1 MVIGLR
7 AQLGEFNL
15 PSITVAGVDV
25 PLLTNTA
32 VRNLGVMFHLR
43 YDSEC
48 TGRKYHQSIISLT
61 LVKQAKLS
69 LLRIFSFRKSIIS
82 YSQAC
87 SDCHSELII
96 MILGLTLICQ
106 HCENAYRII
115 YRYFRHLILAECI
128 L

>member
-25 PLLTNTA
+25 PLLTNTE

-61 LVKQAKLS
+61 
-69 LLRIFSFRKSIIS
+69 I
-82 YSQAC
+82 SQAGKIVTTENFQL
-87 SDCHSELII
+87 SEIHNFVLT
-96 MILGLTLICQ
+96 GLQ
-106 HCENAYRII
+106 
-115 YRYFRHLILAECI
+115 
-128 L
+128 